1 MNTISIRAFNPSHPL
16 CIFSGWEQWYD
27 VDYEVNGVG
36 SNQLYQVK
44 GFRPHPH
51 FMDAAGWVN
60 ARYGK
65 TDPPPP
71 PTLAS
76 FVAQNHHR
84 IQQEIAK
91 RVLKQARQ
99 KPDAPLKRPKF
110 EEDKSTLELPD
121 L

>member
-1 MNTISIRAFNPSHPL
+1 
-16 CIFSGWEQWYD
+16 
-27 VDYEVNGVG
+27 
-36 SNQLYQVK
+36 
-44 GFRPHPH
+44 
-51 FMDAAGWVN
+51 
-60 ARYGK
+60 
-65 TDPPPP
+65 
-71 PTLAS
+71 LAS

-91 RVLKQARQ
+91 RVLKRAHQ